1 MSQDNA
7 NTVEHS
13 GTRDVSRGMLTL
25 FCTQIFST
33 LSYAILLQT
42 LTLYGTQQL
51 GLSVT
56 AVMALTGSF
65 LAFNFGL
72 HFLGGYMGGR
82 YISNRL
88 LFCMSMGLQIVAA
101 VFLVQ
106 TALVPMNLRVT
117 FMMIGLAIF
126 LTGSGL
132 NVTCMNCMVTQ
143 LFDDPDDPKREKA
156 FLWNYSGMNVGFF
169 IGFSLAGY
177 YQLHHNF
184 GMLFGLGGGANIIAI
199 LLIAF
204 NWKVVRDKDTYL
216 VDMIKT
222 ARSKGLIQF
231 WKGVG
236 VIIITLLC
244 MLILIRHATI
254 SNAIISGICVCLI
267 IATIFIAATRK
278 VKVEKGRMTAF
289 VFLMLASFFFW
300 SLYQLAPMALIT
312 FIDHNVNLKILGI
325 TIAPQWV
332 ANINT
337 IVIVIGGPILAI
349 VLHKLREKG
358 FEVPLP
364 LLFSI
369 ALVLIG
375 IGFIILPIGI
385 HLATSAGI
393 VAFSWIFWS
402 YILQSIGELCISPI
416 GYAAIGKLV
425 PRKLQNIMMGLWCMM
440 TGVAAIG
447 ASYISTFALGNFSV
461 KELTKPL
468 LTNGS
473 YFHAFLWIGVI
484 AIIVGIVMSCYI
496 PKLSNLIDQS
506 PDDDVQEIPTPEVG
520 L

>member
-1 MSQDNA
+1 MSQDEA
-7 NTVEHS
+7 HILEKSDQV
-13 GTRDVSRGMLTL
+13 DVGRGMLTL

-33 LSYAILLQT
+33 PSYAILLQT

-51 GLSVT
+51 GLSIT
-56 AVMALTGSF
+56 SVMALTGSF

-88 LFCMSMGLQIVAA
+88 LFCMSMGLQIIAA
-101 VFLVQ
+101 VFLVF
-106 TALVPMNLRVT
+106 TALAPMQSRVT
-117 FMMIGLAIF
+117 LMMIGLAIF

-143 LFDDPDDPKREKA
+143 LFSDPDDPKREKA

-222 ARSKGLIQF
+222 AKTKGLTQF

-236 VIIITLLC
+236 VIIITLLV

-267 IATIFIAATRK
+267 IATIIIASTRK
-278 VKVEKGRMTAF
+278 LKIEKGRMTAF

-300 SLYQLAPMALIT
+300 SL
-312 FIDHNVNLKILGI
+312 
-325 TIAPQWV
+325 
-332 ANINT
+332 
-337 IVIVIGGPILAI
+337 
-349 VLHKLREKG
+349 
-358 FEVPLP
+358 
-364 LLFSI
+364 
-369 ALVLIG
+369 
-375 IGFIILPIGI
+375 
-385 HLATSAGI
+385 
-393 VAFSWIFWS
+393 
-402 YILQSIGELCISPI
+402 
-416 GYAAIGKLV
+416 
-425 PRKLQNIMMGLWCMM
+425 
-440 TGVAAIG
+440 
-447 ASYISTFALGNFSV
+447 
-461 KELTKPL
+461 
-468 LTNGS
+468 
-473 YFHAFLWIGVI
+473 
-484 AIIVGIVMSCYI
+484 
-496 PKLSNLIDQS
+496 
-506 PDDDVQEIPTPEVG
+506 
-520 L
+520 

>member
-1 MSQDNA
+1 MA
-7 NTVEHS
+7 IAKTVIHEKELK
-13 GTRDVSRGMLTL
+13 RGMLTL
-25 FCTQIFST
+25 FTTQIFST

-51 GLSVT
+51 GLSVIEVT
-56 AVMALTGSF
+56 ALTGSF

-88 LFCMSMGLQIVAA
+88 LFCMSMGLQIIAA
-101 VFLVQ
+101 VFLVL
-106 TALVPMNLRVT
+106 TALAPMDMRVT
-117 FMMIGLAIF
+117 YMMVGLAIF

-132 NVTCMNCMVTQ
+132 NVTCMNSMVTQ
-143 LFDDPDDPKREKA
+143 LFDDPDDPKRETA

-169 IGFSLAGY
+169 LGFSIAGY
-177 YQLHHNF
+177 FQLHHNF

-204 NWKVVRDKDTYL
+204 NWKVVRDRETYL
-216 VDMIKT
+216 VDMIHIAKT
-222 ARSKGLIQF
+222 KGIKQF

-236 VIIITLLC
+236 VIAITLII

-254 SNAIISGICVCLI
+254 SNAIISAICICLI
-267 IATIFIAATRK
+267 IATIFIASTRK
-278 VKVEKGRMTAF
+278 IKLERGRMTAF

-300 SLYQLAPMALIT
+300 SLYQLAPMALIL

-325 TIAPQWV
+325 NIAPQWV

-337 IVIVIGGPILAI
+337 IVIVIGGPIMALLLA
-349 VLHKLREKG
+349 KLRKKG
-358 FEVPLP
+358 YKVSLP

-369 ALVLIG
+369 ALIMIG
-375 IGFIILPIGI
+375 VGFAILPIGI
-385 HLATSAGI
+385 HLATTAGV

-402 YILQSIGELCISPI
+402 YILQSLGELCISPI

-425 PRKLQNIMMGLWCMM
+425 PRKMQNIMMGLWCMM

-447 ASYISTFALGNFSV
+447 ASYISRFAVGKFSV
-461 KELTKPL
+461 KELGNPL

-473 YFHAFLWIGVI
+473 YFHVFLWIGILAV
-484 AIIVGIVMSCYI
+484 IVGFIMMIYI
-496 PKLSNLIDQS
+496 PKLSKMIYSN
-506 PDDDVQEIPTPEVG
+506 
-520 L
+520 

>member
-1 MSQDNA
+1 MAIVNDI
-7 NTVEHS
+7 VHEKELK
-13 GTRDVSRGMLTL
+13 RGMITL

-51 GLSVT
+51 GLSVIVVT
-56 AVMALTGSF
+56 ALTGIF

-88 LFCMSMGLQIVAA
+88 LFCMSMGLQIIAS
-101 VFLVQ
+101 VFLVE
-106 TALVPMNLRVT
+106 TALAPMHMRLT

-132 NVTCMNCMVTQ
+132 NVTCMNSMVTQ
-143 LFDDPDDPKREKA
+143 LFDDPDDPKRETA

-169 IGFSLAGY
+169 IGFSIAGY

-184 GMLFGLGGGANIIAI
+184 GMLFGLGGAANIIAI

-204 NWKVVRDKDTYL
+204 NWKIVRDRDTYL
-216 VDMIKT
+216 VDMFHEAKK
-222 ARSKGLIQF
+222 KGRKQF

-236 VIIITLLC
+236 VIVITLII
-244 MLILIRHATI
+244 MLILIRHASI
-254 SNAIISGICVCLI
+254 SNAIISVIFVAFV
-267 IATIFIAATRK
+267 IATFFIAYTRK
-278 VKVEKGRMTAF
+278 IKSERGRMKAF
-289 VFLMLASFFFW
+289 VFLMIASFFFW
-300 SLYQLAPMALIT
+300 SLYQLAPMALIL
-312 FIDHNVNLKILGI
+312 FIDHNVNLNMFGI

-337 IVIVIGGPILAI
+337 IVIVIGGPLMA
-349 VLHKLREKG
+349 LLLSKLRKKG
-358 FEVPLP
+358 YKVSLP

-375 IGFIILPIGI
+375 VGFAILPIGI
-385 HLATSAGI
+385 HLAAATGI

-425 PRKLQNIMMGLWCMM
+425 PRKLQNLMMGLWCMA

-447 ASYISTFALGNFSV
+447 ASLISRFAVGDFTVKQLGN
-461 KELTKPL
+461 PL
-468 LTNGS
+468 LTNSS
-473 YFHAFLWIGVI
+473 YFHSFLWIGLL
-484 AIIVGIVMSCYI
+484 AIVVGIIMMFYI
-496 PKLSNLIDQS
+496 PKLSKLIDRG
-506 PDDDVQEIPTPEVG
+506 DDEEKVMKEA
-520 L
+520 

>member
-1 MSQDNA
+1 MSLNEV
-7 NTVEHS
+7 NTVKKVAQHE
-13 GTRDVSRGMLTL
+13 VNRGMLTL
-25 FCTQIFST
+25 FCTQVFST

-51 GLSVT
+51 GLSVA
-56 AVMALTGSF
+56 AVTALTGSF

-88 LFCMSMGLQIVAA
+88 LFCMSMGLQIIAA

-106 TALVPMNLRVT
+106 TALVSMNLRIT

-132 NVTCMNCMVTQ
+132 NVTCMNSMVTQ
-143 LFDDPDDPKREKA
+143 LFNDPDDPKRETA

-169 IGFSLAGY
+169 IGFSIAGY

-184 GMLFGLGGGANIIAI
+184 GMLFGLGGAANIIAI
-199 LLIAF
+199 LLIAC
-204 NWKVVRDKDTYL
+204 NWKVVRDRETYL
-216 VDMIKT
+216 VDMIKV
-222 ARSKGLIQF
+222 AKSKGLKQF
-231 WKGVG
+231 WKGLG
-236 VIIITLLC
+236 VIIITLLI

-254 SNAIISGICVCLI
+254 SNAIISAICLCLI
-267 IATIFIAATRK
+267 LATIFLAYTGKTKIAR
-278 VKVEKGRMTAF
+278 GRMKAF

-300 SLYQLAPMALIT
+300 ALYQLAPMALIL
-312 FIDHNVNLKILGI
+312 FIDYNVNLKIFGI

-337 IVIVIGGPILAI
+337 IVIVLGGPIMAI
-349 VLHKLREKG
+349 LLSKLRQKG
-358 FEVPLP
+358 FKIPLP

-369 ALVLIG
+369 ALILIG
-375 IGFIILPIGI
+375 VGFAILPIGI
-385 HLATSAGI
+385 HLATSAGV

-447 ASYISTFALGNFSV
+447 ASYISSFAVGDFSI
-461 KELTKPL
+461 KELKNPL
-468 LTNGS
+468 LTDSS
-473 YFHAFLWIGVI
+473 YFHTFLWLGIL
-484 AIIVGIVMSCYI
+484 AIIVGVIMACYI
-496 PKLSNLIDQS
+496 PKLSKMIDHG
-506 PDDDVQEIPTPEVG
+506 PDEQEAPTS
-520 L
+520 